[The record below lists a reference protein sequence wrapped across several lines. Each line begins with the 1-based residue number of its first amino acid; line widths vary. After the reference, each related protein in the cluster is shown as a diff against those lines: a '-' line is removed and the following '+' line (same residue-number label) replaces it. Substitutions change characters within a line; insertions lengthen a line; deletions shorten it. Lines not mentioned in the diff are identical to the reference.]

1 MASGPSEMI
10 LLSAGLIVA
19 ALVSGLLL
27 QTWDDMDDVID
38 DRGKHGMEDVRTRG
52 SLVSDPM
59 NISWDNTNHNATI
72 YIQNSGDTF
81 LDKSSVG
88 VFLNGTSMTV
98 TAADPSTY
106 WLPGKTEKFT
116 IKDSAE
122 SLTFTGSNDVFLTF
136 SVSSDST
143 EYSGSHTVTKEVRIL
158 GG

>member
-27 QTWDDMDDVID
+27 ETWDDMDNVIE
-38 DRGKHGMEDVRTRG
+38 DRGKDGMEDVRTRG

-59 NISWDNTNHNATI
+59 NISWDNTHHNATI

-81 LDKSSVG
+81 LEKRTVG
-88 VFLNGTSMTV
+88 VFLNGTSL
-98 TAADPSTY
+98 TALPAEPDTI
-106 WLPGKTEKFT
+106 WLPGDIEKFN

-122 SLTFTGSNDVFLTF
+122 ALTFTGSNDVFLTF
-136 SVSSDST
+136 TVSSDSIK
-143 EYSGSHTVTKEVRIL
+143 YSGSHTVTEEVRIL

>member
-27 QTWDDMDDVID
+27 QTWEDMDNVID

-98 TAADPSTY
+98 PPAEPNTT
-106 WLPGKTEKFT
+106 WLPGKAEKFT
-116 IKDSAE
+116 IKDPAD
-122 SLTFTGSNDVFLTF
+122 SLTFTGSKDVFLTF
-136 SVSSDST
+136 TVSSDST
-143 EYSGSHTVTKEVRIL
+143 EYSGSHTVTEEVRIL